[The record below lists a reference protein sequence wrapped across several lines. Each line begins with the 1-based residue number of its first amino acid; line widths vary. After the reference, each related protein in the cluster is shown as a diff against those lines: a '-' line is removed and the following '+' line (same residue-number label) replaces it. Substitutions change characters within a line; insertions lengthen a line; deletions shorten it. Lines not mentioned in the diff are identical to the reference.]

1 MSNVVQYAEEI
12 VYDWLISL
20 PNDDLDEIHNGNDV
34 LAAIN
39 EEAEEEMKNEI
50 WSVIKNQMSYGDIL
64 KNVRLYLSNLIR
76 TAPES
81 EEEEEE
87 E

>member
-1 MSNVVQYAEEI
+1 MSNVIQYAEEI

-50 WSVIKNQMSYGDIL
+50 WAVIKHQMSYGDIL
-64 KNVRLYLSNLIR
+64 KNLRLYLSNQIR
-76 TAPES
+76 TPQS
-81 EEEEEE
+81 DEEEEE
-87 E
+87 